1 MKGRRIM
8 EDYKTTLTAE
18 PFLYNETKIIGKLL
32 LEGEEP
38 SILKKRNVKE
48 NIIHY
53 KRPKSIIRVNSAIF
67 KRLGT
72 FNDKQLAFFVNEDL
86 QQSKYILVYAIMKT
100 DKIVNDFIREV
111 YYNKLLIDDVE
122 IKQYEVEKWFQSKYK
137 ITEYLNQKSDS
148 TKIKLKQVLMQI
160 MVASGLVKKVK

>member
-1 MKGRRIM
+1 M

-72 FNDKQLAFFVNEDL
+72 LNDKQLAFFVNEDL

-137 ITEYLNQKSDS
+137 ISEYLNQKSDS

>member
-1 MKGRRIM
+1 
-8 EDYKTTLTAE
+8 
-18 PFLYNETKIIGKLL
+18 
-32 LEGEEP
+32 
-38 SILKKRNVKE
+38 
-48 NIIHY
+48 
-53 KRPKSIIRVNSAIF
+53 
-67 KRLGT
+67 
-72 FNDKQLAFFVNEDL
+72 
-86 QQSKYILVYAIMKT
+86 MKT

-137 ITEYLNQKSDS
+137 ISEYLNQKSDS